1 VSHARTVWEEGREPG
16 HQVVALGVAVA
27 LTAVLADLTLT
38 GGVGVLFDVAFVLL
52 CVLLALRVRPAD
64 FFTAGVLPPLLM
76 VAVFLMLG
84 VDRPATIAEP
94 GDGTVQAVVSGL
106 SHHSE
111 ALVTGYLLCLVVLL
125 VRSRVVGRAITR
137 SDPGPRLRA

>member
-1 VSHARTVWEEGREPG
+1 MSHARTVWEEGREPG
-16 HQVVALGVAVA
+16 REVVALGVAVA

-38 GGVGVLFDVAFVLL
+38 DEIGLLFDVAFVLL

-76 VAVFLMLG
+76 VGVFVMLG
-84 VDRPATIAEP
+84 VGRPATIAEP
-94 GDGTVQAVVSGL
+94 GDGAVQAVVSGL

-111 ALVTGYLLCLVVLL
+111 ALVTGYLLCLAVLL
-125 VRSRVVGRAITR
+125 VRSRVLGRPITR